1 MRLRSPAPP
10 NLSVMGQLPDLQEAR
25 RRLGLALEGFCH
37 DRWVLGYLRG
47 GWLQPIAASE
57 VSRRFMQSR
66 PLMPLSRRALY
77 EKRPVVV
84 NSVIENPN
92 PSNGYDWELDWP
104 AILYAPVG
112 EEGHRPIGLLI
123 IGCRRDHWYSEEDV
137 LYARSL
143 GSTLAP
149 MVAALRGPL
158 SRLNEIES
166 EVAQLL
172 SYGLS
177 EPEIARAIRFDDRRT
192 RALVDGVTRKLK
204 LVSTDDMEL
213 AMVERPVRRQ
223 RFGL

>member
-1 MRLRSPAPP
+1 
-10 NLSVMGQLPDLQEAR
+10 MGQLPDLQEAR
-25 RRLGLALEGFCH
+25 RRLGLALEVFCH

-112 EEGHRPIGLLI
+112 EEGQRPIGLLV

-137 LYARSL
+137 LYAGSL

-192 RALVDGVTRKLK
+192 HALVDGVIRKLK
-204 LVSTDDMEL
+204 LVTTDDMEL
-213 AMVERPVRRQ
+213 ALVERPVRRQ

>member
-1 MRLRSPAPP
+1 
-10 NLSVMGQLPDLQEAR
+10 MGQLPDLQEAR
-25 RRLGLALEGFCH
+25 RRLGLALEVFCH

-57 VSRRFMQSR
+57 VSRRLTQNR

-92 PSNGYDWELDWP
+92 PTNGYDWELDWP

-112 EEGHRPIGLLI
+112 EPHQRPIGLLI
-123 IGCRRDHWYSEEDV
+123 LGCRHDHWYSEEDV
-137 LYARSL
+137 HYAGSL
-143 GSTLAP
+143 GVVLAP
-149 MVAALRGPL
+149 LVAALRGPL
-158 SRLNEIES
+158 GRLNEIES

-177 EPEIARAIRFDDRRT
+177 EQEIARAIRFDEHRT
-192 RALVDGVTRKLK
+192 RALVEGVTRILRG
-204 LVSTDDMEL
+204 VSTEEMAL
-213 AMVERPVRRQ
+213 SLVERPVRR
-223 RFGL
+223 RELRL

>member
-1 MRLRSPAPP
+1 
-10 NLSVMGQLPDLQEAR
+10 MGQLPDLQEAR
-25 RRLGLALEGFCH
+25 RRLGLALEVFCH
-37 DRWVLGYLRG
+37 DRWVLGYLRAG
-47 GWLQPIAASE
+47 TLQPIAASE
-57 VSRRFMQSR
+57 VSRRFMQNR
-66 PLMPLSRRALY
+66 PLMPLSRRALF

-112 EEGHRPIGLLI
+112 EPGARPIGLLI
-123 IGCRRDHWYSEEDV
+123 LGCRHDHWYTEEDV
-137 LYARSL
+137 YYAGSL
-143 GSTLAP
+143 AITLAP

-177 EPEIARAIRFDDRRT
+177 DLEIARAIRFDDHRT
-192 RALVDGVTRKLK
+192 RALVDGVARKLK
-204 LVSTDDMEL
+204 LVTTDDMVL
-213 AMVERPVRRQ
+213 SLVDRPARR
-223 RFGL
+223 REFKL

>member
-1 MRLRSPAPP
+1 
-10 NLSVMGQLPDLQEAR
+10 MGQLPDLQEAR
-25 RRLGLALEGFCH
+25 RRLGLALEVFCH

-112 EEGHRPIGLLI
+112 EAGQRPIGLLI
-123 IGCRRDHWYSEEDV
+123 LGCRRDHWYTEEDV
-137 LYARSL
+137 LYAGSL
-143 GSTLAP
+143 GTTLAP

-158 SRLNEIES
+158 ARLNEIES

-177 EPEIARAIRFDDRRT
+177 EQEIARAIRFDDHRT

-204 LVSTDDMEL
+204 LVTTDDMEL
-213 AMVERPVRRQ
+213 SLVERPARRP